1 MNSFGRTAAW
11 FAALACLSLSSLAF
25 AHGGHDDDGDDD
37 HDHAEAPANSDLTTH
52 PPAATSVTSQHSQ
65 SSPAQRATAGATT
78 AVTSARPAPAD
89 SNTSAFEVVAAR
101 EHGDIVVYVDDY
113 ASNAPVDGLRLQ
125 LRIGTQLLQAGASG
139 NGIYRV
145 PGDLVPAHV
154 DGEITVLLQGPA
166 GDLQIRTEL
175 PDESAVAAAAPVS
188 PLGGI
193 RIAIALV
200 LIAVVLLLGW
210 RVSRRRAAR

>member
-37 HDHAEAPANSDLTTH
+37 HDHAEAPANSDSTTH
-52 PPAATSVTSQHSQ
+52 PPAASSATLQHTQPSA
-65 SSPAQRATAGATT
+65 AQRATAGSTTAATT
-78 AVTSARPAPAD
+78 AGPAPAGA
-89 SNTSAFEVVAAR
+89 NTSAFEVVAAR

-113 ASNAPVDGLRLQ
+113 ASNAPVDGLRVR
-125 LRIGTQLLQAGASG
+125 LRIGTQLLQASASG

-154 DGEITVLLQGPA
+154 NGEITVLLHGPA
-166 GDLQIRTEL
+166 GDLQIPTEL
-175 PDESAVAAAAPVS
+175 PDESAAVSTAAVA

-193 RIAIALV
+193 RIAIAPV

-210 RVSRRRAAR
+210 RVSRRRVAR